1 MRYLKTYK
9 IFEGFFNKKKPF
21 NDVETIDIVR
31 ETLLDL
37 SDNGYNI
44 EVVRKDEEG
53 GFGDVTPFI
62 VIRITKDA
70 EVSSDKVFKV
80 IDLKDTLQFTISYL
94 KDEVGLKLST
104 IVFREDK
111 WTHSKSWFSGNQ
123 SGTKKTIRYTKLNQ
137 IKESDTAWFVE
148 ITFK

>member
-70 EVSSDKVFKV
+70 EVSSDKVIKV
-80 IDLKDTLQFTISYL
+80 IDLKDPLQFTISYL

>member
-80 IDLKDTLQFTISYL
+80 IDLKDPLQFTISYL

-111 WTHSKSWFSGNQ
+111 FTHSKSWFSGNQ

>member
-1 MRYLKTYK
+1 MKHLEL
-9 IFEGFFNKKKPF
+9 FEGFFSRKKPF

-44 EVVRKDEEG
+44 EVVRKDEES

-70 EVSSDKVFKV
+70 KVSSDKVFKV
-80 IDLKDTLQFTISYL
+80 IDLKDSLQFTISYL
-94 KDEVGLKLST
+94 KDAVGLKLST
-104 IVFREDK
+104 IVFRENK
-111 WTHSKSWFSGNQ
+111 WTHTKSWFSGNQ
-123 SGTKKTIRYTKLNQ
+123 SGTKKMIRYTKLNQ

>member
-1 MRYLKTYK
+1 M
-9 IFEGFFNKKKPF
+9 
-21 NDVETIDIVR
+21 
-31 ETLLDL
+31 
-37 SDNGYNI
+37 
-44 EVVRKDEEG
+44 VRKDEYG
-53 GFGDVTPFI
+53 IFGDVTPFI
-62 VIRITKDA
+62 VITITKDD
-70 EVSSDKVFKV
+70 SSDKIFKV
-80 IDLKDTLQFTISYL
+80 IDLKDPLQFTISYL

>member
-21 NDVETIDIVR
+21 NDITETIHIVK

-44 EVVRKDEEG
+44 VVRKDEYG
-53 GFGDVTPFI
+53 IFGDVTPFI
-62 VIRITKDA
+62 VITITKDA
-70 EVSSDKVFKV
+70 SSDKIFKV
-80 IDLKDTLQFTISYL
+80 IDLKDPLQFTISYL

>member
-80 IDLKDTLQFTISYL
+80 IDLKDPLQFTISYL